1 MDFCSQ
7 HSELMKVIG
16 RIDERTETMKK
27 NQEELFGKVNAL
39 IVNGAIEKTKA
50 KPVYWVITSVAGA
63 FILGCVTVL
72 VKYFFQI
79 K

>member
-1 MDFCSQ
+1 MDFCPQ
-7 HSELMKVIG
+7 HGELMKAIG

-39 IVNGAIEKTKA
+39 IVNGAVEKTKI

-63 FILGCVTVL
+63 VIIACVTVL
-72 VKYFFQI
+72 VKYVLR
-79 K
+79 